1 MSEAQSPI
9 REILDTAIKNIKNLA
24 DVNTIVGAPIMTN
37 DGTTV
42 VPVSRLS
49 VGFASGGS
57 DFATKEQAARDK
69 TSFGGGGGAGVS
81 ITPVAFLLV
90 TPLGDVRLL
99 PVSEE
104 SSTGAKILDLLP
116 ELMAKAR
123 DYFAEK
129 QKKTD
134 S

>member
-1 MSEAQSPI
+1 MSETQSPI

-24 DVNTIVGAPIMTN
+24 DVNTIVGAPILTT

-57 DFATKEQAARDK
+57 DFATKEQSARDK
-69 TSFGGGGGAGVS
+69 TCFGGGGGAGMS

-90 TPLGDVRLL
+90 TPSGDVRLM

-104 SSTGAKILDLLP
+104 SSTASKILDLLP
-116 ELMAKAR
+116 ELMEKAK

>member
-1 MSEAQSPI
+1 
-9 REILDTAIKNIKNLA
+9 
-24 DVNTIVGAPIMTN
+24 MTN